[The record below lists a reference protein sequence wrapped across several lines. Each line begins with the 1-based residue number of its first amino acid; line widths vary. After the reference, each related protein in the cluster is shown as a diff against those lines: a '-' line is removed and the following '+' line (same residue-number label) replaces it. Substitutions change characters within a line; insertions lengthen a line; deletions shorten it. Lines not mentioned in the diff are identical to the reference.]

1 MSSGKTHDRIGLA
14 LGPIAALGFG
24 LVSQQLHNPS
34 LLWVGAIAYTVG
46 ITHLSP
52 DLDLKSNPYH
62 RWSLLKFI
70 WHPYQSVC
78 PHRGFSHDI
87 LIGTLSRVLYL
98 LLPLMAIAGLYL
110 NATATPFDVTVST
123 QAIVVALIGLEL
135 SAWVHL
141 ALDGILIERL
151 FFGAKR

>member
-1 MSSGKTHDRIGLA
+1 MSDGVTHDRVGLM
-14 LGPIAALGFG
+14 LVPIATLGFG
-24 LVSQQLHNPS
+24 LVSQELHNPS

-52 DLDLKSNPYH
+52 DLDLKSNPYR
-62 RWSLLKFI
+62 RWFLLGFI
-70 WHPYQSVC
+70 WHPYQSIC

-87 LIGTLSRVLYL
+87 LVGTLSRVLWL
-98 LLPLMAIAGLYL
+98 LLPLIAIAGFYL
-110 NATATPFDVTVST
+110 NATATPFSMTVDK
-123 QAIVVALIGLEL
+123 QAIVIALIGLEL

-141 ALDGILIERL
+141 ALDGILLERL